1 MTSPL
6 LFDSCLLANHQ
17 QIGQYLGQVRSQAV
31 SEPFFPYTE
40 RNKGPSLGRKITFHM
55 IKVGV
60 RIKLPISIN
69 VTET

>member
-55 IKVGV
+55 IKV
-60 RIKLPISIN
+60 ILMASALN
-69 VTET
+69 CLSA